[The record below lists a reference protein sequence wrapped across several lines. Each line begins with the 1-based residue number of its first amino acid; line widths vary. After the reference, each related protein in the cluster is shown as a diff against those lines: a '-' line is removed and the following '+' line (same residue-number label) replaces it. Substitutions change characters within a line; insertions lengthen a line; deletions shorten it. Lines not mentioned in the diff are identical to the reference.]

1 MICGLEGI
9 LEWRGDDSVILN
21 VGGVS
26 FRVYVPA
33 STLSTLDDV
42 GNTVKLH
49 THLQVKED
57 SLTLYGF
64 SSTEELELFQ
74 LLISVSG
81 VGPKIALALLSALRP
96 EQVIMAITSGNAEM
110 LSRVPGVGQKMA
122 ARLVVELKGKLPH
135 IEVAPPLD
143 ADVLAALTSL
153 GYSMA
158 EATRALASI
167 PDSPDLPLED
177 RLKIALQH
185 LSKG

>member
-9 LEWRGDDSVILN
+9 LEWQGDDSVILN

-33 STLSTLDDV
+33 STLSKLDDI
-42 GNTVKLH
+42 GSTAKLH
-49 THLQVKED
+49 TYLQVKED

-74 LLISVSG
+74 MLISVSG

-96 EQVIMAITSGNAEM
+96 EQVTMAITSGNAEM
-110 LSRVPGVGQKMA
+110 LSRVTGVGQKMA
-122 ARLVVELKGKLPH
+122 ARLVVELRGKLPR
-135 IEVAPPLD
+135 IEVPPPLD
-143 ADVLAALTSL
+143 AEVLAALTSL

-158 EATRALASI
+158 EATRVLESL
-167 PDSPDLPLED
+167 PDTPDLTLED